1 MRKTLC
7 IITAIAELLLLSAC
21 QSETPTADEII
32 PEEIQTCTVK
42 WCIQECGLDEN
53 AVGKLN
59 DALREDGCEYSIE
72 LVQIPLE
79 PTKLYSEQVLE
90 YEENYGNLD
99 VVSTGYVFS
108 GNIGET
114 NEFIKS
120 GYYIELEDLSAYAS
134 VPEKLWETV
143 RTNGKIYTVPD
154 LNVNDTGTTFYFNKA
169 YITQEQFE
177 AFDGDI
183 AKLEEMTVGLSAAE
197 DFLPV
202 YYSIDYTG
210 WCHSVPYTQKGG
222 LIFDNVSGNALSP
235 YEYDPFIEYARKL
248 NELYKKG
255 LLGDKINFS
264 VHDSPNED
272 TPKDFAVMAVSISLD
287 ESYLSEMI
295 PSNIELYRYTLPS
308 YLESR
313 VLYSMGVSANSEHK
327 EFALDFLKRLY
338 SDTKYAG
345 ILFDNGSQLVE
356 MAIGVSNED
365 IKEKYENVLISDFV
379 GFELCHKDIDADLED
394 LLISRFDV
402 LCKSEDFDKTLE
414 EINSELKTAGIDE
427 YVDKVNKILEENT
440 Y

>member
-1 MRKTLC
+1 MKFKKILCVTL
-7 IITAIAELLLLSAC
+7 ALLSFSAC
-21 QSETPTADEII
+21 QSETPTADEKI

-72 LVQIPLE
+72 LVQIPLD
-79 PTKLYSEQVLE
+79 PMKLYSEQVLE

-183 AKLEEMTVGLSAAE
+183 A
-197 DFLPV
+197 
-202 YYSIDYTG
+202 
-210 WCHSVPYTQKGG
+210 
-222 LIFDNVSGNALSP
+222 
-235 YEYDPFIEYARKL
+235 
-248 NELYKKG
+248 
-255 LLGDKINFS
+255 
-264 VHDSPNED
+264 
-272 TPKDFAVMAVSISLD
+272 
-287 ESYLSEMI
+287 
-295 PSNIELYRYTLPS
+295 
-308 YLESR
+308 
-313 VLYSMGVSANSEHK
+313 
-327 EFALDFLKRLY
+327 
-338 SDTKYAG
+338 
-345 ILFDNGSQLVE
+345 
-356 MAIGVSNED
+356 
-365 IKEKYENVLISDFV
+365 
-379 GFELCHKDIDADLED
+379 
-394 LLISRFDV
+394 
-402 LCKSEDFDKTLE
+402 
-414 EINSELKTAGIDE
+414 
-427 YVDKVNKILEENT
+427 
-440 Y
+440 